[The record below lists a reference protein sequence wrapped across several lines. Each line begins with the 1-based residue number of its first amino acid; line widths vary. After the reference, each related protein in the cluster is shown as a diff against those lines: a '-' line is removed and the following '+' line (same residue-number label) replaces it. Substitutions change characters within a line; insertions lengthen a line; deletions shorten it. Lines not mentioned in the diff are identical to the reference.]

1 MFAHSQLN
9 NMCVSISYH
18 GLVRSQD
25 RSNLAQYFTADRE
38 REIRELQQKKEELEH
53 KNRELQRQ
61 KEVLKDELQQQHN
74 KYEEHIQ
81 DLEQQLHD
89 NVYIQH
95 VSPQR
100 CYATGKGLEVA
111 MVGEQTTLVMH
122 AVDIDGRECNK
133 PLSNIDCELISE
145 ATGVVV
151 GCKIERKISQ
161 YEVSYQPTHR
171 GQHQLS
177 IRVEGVHIRGSP
189 FTVVVK
195 TPVHLRQRD
204 LLWVSS
210 VMLLIVLVTLTSVKF
225 PTPIRNPIGIIY
237 GISIPWGVAVRDNGE
252 IVVVEYGN
260 HCVSVF
266 DHNRKKMR
274 TFGTE
279 GSTKGQFK
287 SPFGV
292 AVDSAGN
299 ILVADGW
306 NHRIQKFTAEGK
318 FLKAVGRNG
327 TGHLEFNL
335 PAGIGINH
343 KNKKVYVCDCY
354 NHRIQILNEDLTFSS
369 SFGQI
374 GCGDGEF
381 HYPLAVAFDS
391 TGYAYI
397 SGRSN
402 SRIQVFTPEGKFVR
416 KFGKEGS
423 GEGELYYPSSIGI
436 DSNNIVYITDQTN
449 HRVSTFT
456 SQGKFIRSFGT
467 NGTRLGE
474 FDQPC
479 GIAVDKSGQLYVSD
493 AINKRVQIFAHQKS

>member
-1 MFAHSQLN
+1 MYVSSRGSDQFHS
-9 NMCVSISYH
+9 
-18 GLVRSQD
+18 RP
-25 RSNLAQYFTADRE
+25 AQNIAADRE
-38 REIRELQQKKEELEH
+38 REFKELWQKKEELQQQQNKYQEQI
-53 KNRELQRQ
+53 R
-61 KEVLKDELQQQHN
+61 DLQQQLNH
-74 KYEEHIQ
+74 KAY
-81 DLEQQLHD
+81 
-89 NVYIQH
+89 

-111 MVGEQTTLVMH
+111 VVGRPTTLVMH
-122 AVDIDGRECNK
+122 AVDEDGRECDK
-133 PLSNIDCELISE
+133 PLGSMDCELVSE
-145 ATGVVV
+145 ANDVVV
-151 GCKIERKISQ
+151 GCKVEKKNSQ

-266 DHNRKKMR
+266 DHNGKKMR

-327 TGHLEFNL
+327 TRHLEFNL

-391 TGYAYI
+391 TGYAFI

-423 GEGELYYPSSIGI
+423 GEGELYYASSIGI
-436 DSNNIVYITDQTN
+436 DSNDIVYITDQTN